1 MKMVPRLNIFYIK
14 NILKGVGFTEAD
26 IRRLKFEELV
36 RRAMLDKSID
46 EYEINNCMYIAGSD
60 RNGRPILVFIGKWF
74 QSKNFSTEK
83 AVLYLI
89 KILHSVVSKGQD
101 YVVIYF
107 HTKTTKDNVPSYAW
121 IKDVYFTLGYD
132 YKKRLKSFYVVHP
145 TLWTKMTCW
154 WLATFMAPAI
164 KKKIVNIHAL
174 KELSTDQLDGEGVGL
189 IEDDANLS
197 LPMFIPEY
205 DMTINGLRYY
215 KP

>member
-1 MKMVPRLNIFYIK
+1 
-14 NILKGVGFTEAD
+14 
-26 IRRLKFEELV
+26 
-36 RRAMLDKSID
+36 MLDKSID

-145 TLWTKMTCW
+145 TLWTKMTCCKPLDQVGGPLCPKPPRMCSKVAGLLHTW
-154 WLATFMAPAI
+154 WVYI
-164 KKKIVNIHAL
+164 
-174 KELSTDQLDGEGVGL
+174 
-189 IEDDANLS
+189 
-197 LPMFIPEY
+197 
-205 DMTINGLRYY
+205 
-215 KP
+215 